1 MIKHRCSCSKIP
13 IKQTNRIRFFYVS
26 AGLTSIKLGVYR
38 MHNSSCKPFHCIVF
52 QVFVPEASK
61 DEKYWVK
68 RTKNN
73 IAAKR
78 SRESRRIKENRILL
92 RAAYLE
98 KENCAL
104 KREIKKMK
112 EEMNEILKQ
121 QMSV

>member
-1 MIKHRCSCSKIP
+1 M
-13 IKQTNRIRFFYVS
+13 
-26 AGLTSIKLGVYR
+26 
-38 MHNSSCKPFHCIVF
+38 
-52 QVFVPEASK
+52 FVPEASK
-61 DEKYWVK
+61 DEKYWFK

-121 QMSV
+121 QISV

>member
-1 MIKHRCSCSKIP
+1 M
-13 IKQTNRIRFFYVS
+13 
-26 AGLTSIKLGVYR
+26 
-38 MHNSSCKPFHCIVF
+38 
-52 QVFVPEASK
+52 FVPEASK
-61 DEKYWVK
+61 DEKYWIK

>member
-1 MIKHRCSCSKIP
+1 M
-13 IKQTNRIRFFYVS
+13 
-26 AGLTSIKLGVYR
+26 
-38 MHNSSCKPFHCIVF
+38 
-52 QVFVPEASK
+52 FVPEASK
-61 DEKYWVK
+61 DENYWVK

-104 KREIKKMK
+104 KREIKKIK

-121 QMSV
+121 QISV

>member
-1 MIKHRCSCSKIP
+1 M
-13 IKQTNRIRFFYVS
+13 
-26 AGLTSIKLGVYR
+26 
-38 MHNSSCKPFHCIVF
+38 
-52 QVFVPEASK
+52 FVPEASK
-61 DEKYWVK
+61 DEKYWIK

-104 KREIKKMK
+104 KREIKKIK

-121 QMSV
+121 QISV

>member
-1 MIKHRCSCSKIP
+1 M
-13 IKQTNRIRFFYVS
+13 
-26 AGLTSIKLGVYR
+26 
-38 MHNSSCKPFHCIVF
+38 
-52 QVFVPEASK
+52 FVPEAFK

-104 KREIKKMK
+104 KTEIKKMK
-112 EEMNEILKQ
+112 EEMNEIVKQ

>member
-1 MIKHRCSCSKIP
+1 M
-13 IKQTNRIRFFYVS
+13 
-26 AGLTSIKLGVYR
+26 
-38 MHNSSCKPFHCIVF
+38 
-52 QVFVPEASK
+52 FVPETSK

-112 EEMNEILKQ
+112 EEMNENLKQ

>member
-1 MIKHRCSCSKIP
+1 M
-13 IKQTNRIRFFYVS
+13 
-26 AGLTSIKLGVYR
+26 
-38 MHNSSCKPFHCIVF
+38 
-52 QVFVPEASK
+52 FVPEASK
-61 DEKYWVK
+61 DEKYWIK

-78 SRESRRIKENRILL
+78 SMESRRIKENRILL

-121 QMSV
+121 QILV

>member
-1 MIKHRCSCSKIP
+1 M
-13 IKQTNRIRFFYVS
+13 
-26 AGLTSIKLGVYR
+26 
-38 MHNSSCKPFHCIVF
+38 
-52 QVFVPEASK
+52 FVPEASK

-121 QMSV
+121 QISA

>member
-1 MIKHRCSCSKIP
+1 M
-13 IKQTNRIRFFYVS
+13 
-26 AGLTSIKLGVYR
+26 
-38 MHNSSCKPFHCIVF
+38 
-52 QVFVPEASK
+52 FVPEASK
-61 DEKYWVK
+61 DEKYWIK

-78 SRESRRIKENRILL
+78 SRESCRIKENRILL

-112 EEMNEILKQ
+112 EEMNEIFKQ
-121 QMSV
+121 QISV

>member
-1 MIKHRCSCSKIP
+1 M
-13 IKQTNRIRFFYVS
+13 
-26 AGLTSIKLGVYR
+26 
-38 MHNSSCKPFHCIVF
+38 
-52 QVFVPEASK
+52 FVPEASK
-61 DEKYWVK
+61 DEKYWIK

-121 QMSV
+121 QISV

>member
-1 MIKHRCSCSKIP
+1 M
-13 IKQTNRIRFFYVS
+13 
-26 AGLTSIKLGVYR
+26 
-38 MHNSSCKPFHCIVF
+38 
-52 QVFVPEASK
+52 FVPEASK
-61 DEKYWVK
+61 DEKYWIK

-112 EEMNEILKQ
+112 EEMNEIFKQ
-121 QMSV
+121 QISV

>member
-1 MIKHRCSCSKIP
+1 M
-13 IKQTNRIRFFYVS
+13 
-26 AGLTSIKLGVYR
+26 
-38 MHNSSCKPFHCIVF
+38 
-52 QVFVPEASK
+52 FVPEASK
-61 DEKYWVK
+61 DENYWVK

-121 QMSV
+121 QISV

>member
-1 MIKHRCSCSKIP
+1 M
-13 IKQTNRIRFFYVS
+13 
-26 AGLTSIKLGVYR
+26 
-38 MHNSSCKPFHCIVF
+38 
-52 QVFVPEASK
+52 FVPEAFK

-104 KREIKKMK
+104 KTEIKKMK
-112 EEMNEILKQ
+112 EEMNDILKQ